1 MVMPPSLL
9 ATLALTLAWPSSARP
24 TCDEAFPHLGPAA
37 GDASQA
43 APADAPHLTRLVDF
57 LRPETTAW
65 WQYTL
70 NTLSNT
76 VPCAVPW
83 SCREGFLDEWDPDL
97 FDWDGECE

>member
-1 MVMPPSLL
+1 MSTEAMYIDGEWVYTPDVIGSYDPSTG
-9 ATLALTLAWPSSARP
+9 AVWT
-24 TCDEAFPHLGPAA
+24 EIAA